1 MKAAISVDVRG
12 SSDQVAERGTATVK
26 KEGKQWI
33 RVPKKPQ
40 WERERM
46 LALSSLSWIALLSAK
61 FDSAEEG
68 TNVDGKVE
76 GGGSRHD
83 MEQVRQEIQRV
94 VGNRVDGRAV
104 NYDDI
109 PGVGG
114 YHWFYDPFSAA
125 HAAMCLEEEGGVGGL
140 HRWNEGG

>member
-1 MKAAISVDVRG
+1 MDRLYKAMQA
-12 SSDQVAERGTATVK
+12 Q
-26 KEGKQWI
+26 GKP
-33 RVPKKPQ
+33 VT
-40 WERERM
+40 
-46 LALSSLSWIALLSAK
+46 ALLSAK
-61 FDSAEEG
+61 FNSAEEG

-83 MEQVRQEIQRV
+83 MESVRQEIQRV
-94 VGNRVDGRAV
+94 VGNRVDGRDV

-140 HRWNEGG
+140 HRWNEGGWHNQQWAWLEDCRKE